1 MKKIAIL
8 IVVAFIGTNA
18 YAANFW
24 SKSAPAPAKN
34 KTAATAATAAE
45 TKTAATAAT
54 AAETKTAATVAAEP
68 QKKLTKGE
76 MMLRVNEILTN
87 RPNIA
92 PMIQGLE
99 SVKQE
104 NGTSYYL
111 YNKKRL
117 EELDEETLLKLLSTI
132 NQQLSVENMQQ
143 FDRQQ
148 RQLRN
153 LRQIEQ
159 LNKTQRAL
167 KQNRTTTTPKV
178 YTPPKVP
185 KTYR

>member
-8 IVVAFIGTNA
+8 AVIAFIGTNV
-18 YAANFW
+18 YAADQKALPTPVKQKTSATTP
-24 SKSAPAPAKN
+24 SKSVAKAAISEAKPAVAVVTAAP
-34 KTAATAATAAE
+34 TAATPPKA
-45 TKTAATAAT
+45 
-54 AAETKTAATVAAEP
+54 
-68 QKKLTKGE
+68 LTKSE
-76 MMLRVNEILTN
+76 MILRVNEILTN

-92 PMIQGLE
+92 PLIQGLE

-104 NGTSYYL
+104 NGTSFYL
-111 YNKKRL
+111 YNKKKL
-117 EELDEETLLKLLSTI
+117 EELDEETLLKLLSLI
-132 NQQLSVENMQQ
+132 NQQLSIENMQQ

-159 LNKTQRAL
+159 LNRTQRML
-167 KQNRTTTTPKV
+167 KQNSTPKTPKV